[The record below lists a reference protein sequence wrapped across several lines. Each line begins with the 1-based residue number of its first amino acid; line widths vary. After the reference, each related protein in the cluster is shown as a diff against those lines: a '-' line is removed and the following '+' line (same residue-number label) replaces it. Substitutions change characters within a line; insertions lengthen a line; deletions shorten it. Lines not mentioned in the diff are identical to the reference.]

1 MQNHAAFRTFVRS
14 RFLWLSLISLLVIL
28 IGVVASNLLL
38 TAPKAQA
45 AAVPAYAHVVV
56 VIEENHAANQIIGST
71 NAPYINSLASQGALF
86 TNSHAVSHPSEPNY
100 MALFSGSTQG
110 LTSDA
115 CPVTF
120 AGPDLGGELIKAG
133 KTYDGYSESMPSVGY
148 TGCTYNSLYARKH
161 NAGANF
167 SDVPASTNLPF
178 TSFPTN
184 FSSLPTV
191 SFVDPNLQD
200 DMHDGSVQK
209 GDTWLKADIDKYAQW
224 AKTNNSLLIV
234 TWDENDG
241 STGNIIPT
249 IFVGQH
255 VKVGKYTE
263 NINHYNV
270 LRTIEDMYALPYA
283 HSSSTAT
290 TITDCWN

>member
-1 MQNHAAFRTFVRS
+1 MG
-14 RFLWLSLISLLVIL
+14 LS
-28 IGVVASNLLL
+28 G
-38 TAPKAQA
+38 
-45 AAVPAYAHVVV
+45 
-56 VIEENHAANQIIGST
+56 
-71 NAPYINSLASQGALF
+71 
-86 TNSHAVSHPSEPNY
+86 
-100 MALFSGSTQG
+100 
-110 LTSDA
+110 
-115 CPVTF
+115 
-120 AGPDLGGELIKAG
+120 
-133 KTYDGYSESMPSVGY
+133 
-148 TGCTYNSLYARKH
+148 
-161 NAGANF
+161 
-167 SDVPASTNLPF
+167 
-178 TSFPTN
+178 TN

-209 GDTWLKADIDKYAQW
+209 GDTWLKSDIDKYAQW

-255 VKVGKYTE
+255 VKVGTYTE